1 MKTVYIVTKKIVSIE
16 GNMDL
21 REFLKNNIVIL
32 DGATGTELQK
42 AGLKVGSLPERWNVT
57 HSDVLINLHKSYY
70 DAGSNIVSA
79 NTFGANALKFN
90 DEELEQVISSAI
102 ANVKKARELSTGKQE
117 KFVAADIGP
126 IGKLLEPYGDLKFE
140 DAIEIFA
147 KTVRII
153 DKCGVDVIFIQ
164 TMNDSYETKACV
176 IAAKENSSL
185 PIFVSN
191 AYGENGK
198 LMTGASPS
206 AMACMLEGLG
216 VDAIGANCSFGP
228 KELEGVIDELLEST
242 SLPVIFMP
250 NAGMPHNLDGLAV
263 YDVTAKS
270 FAQCVSE
277 SVDKGV
283 RVIGG
288 CCGTTPEYIELL
300 SQYVQGKR
308 AKDITYKNITR
319 ISSYSHELRWGLKPI
334 VIGERINPTGKKRFK
349 QALIEKDMSYILKE
363 GISQAD
369 NNADVLDVNVG
380 IPDINEEELLPQTVA
395 RLQAVVDLPL
405 QIDSSNYNAVEKA
418 IRVYNGKPLI
428 NSVNGKKESMEAIFP
443 IAKKYGG
450 VVIAL
455 TLDENGIP
463 DTAEGRCSIALKILN
478 EAQKYGIDKKDI
490 IFDPLCLTVSVDP
503 NAGDTTVNAIKLI
516 KEKTGCFTSL
526 GISNVSFGMPDR
538 ENINATFLSLALNNG
553 LDSAIINPFSEVVM
567 KSILTFDKSNK
578 KDINFKEFI
587 ANISEQIIPVVPKQ
601 ERVDY
606 TLKDAIIRGLKEEAS
621 ICTKNLLKDK
631 DALDVINSEVIP
643 ALDEVG
649 VRYENKQI
657 YLPQLLLSAESA
669 KAAFEEIKSSSRS
682 TNKTLKCDFVIAT
695 VHGDI
700 HDIGKN
706 IVKLLLEN
714 YGFNVIDLGKD
725 VPEIDIVNEV
735 VKRHAPLCGLSALM
749 TTTVPAMEKTVA
761 LLKEQA
767 PWCKVVVGGA
777 VLTKEY
783 ADKMGA
789 DKYAKDAMETVRYAD
804 TIFQGL

>member
-1 MKTVYIVTKKIVSIE
+1 MSLE
-16 GNMDL
+16 GNMDF

-102 ANVKKARELSTGKQE
+102 ANVKKAKELSTGKQE

-288 CCGTTPEYIELL
+288 CCGTTP
-300 SQYVQGKR
+300 
-308 AKDITYKNITR
+308 
-319 ISSYSHELRWGLKPI
+319 
-334 VIGERINPTGKKRFK
+334 
-349 QALIEKDMSYILKE
+349 
-363 GISQAD
+363 
-369 NNADVLDVNVG
+369 
-380 IPDINEEELLPQTVA
+380 
-395 RLQAVVDLPL
+395 
-405 QIDSSNYNAVEKA
+405 
-418 IRVYNGKPLI
+418 
-428 NSVNGKKESMEAIFP
+428 
-443 IAKKYGG
+443 
-450 VVIAL
+450 
-455 TLDENGIP
+455 
-463 DTAEGRCSIALKILN
+463 
-478 EAQKYGIDKKDI
+478 
-490 IFDPLCLTVSVDP
+490 
-503 NAGDTTVNAIKLI
+503 
-516 KEKTGCFTSL
+516 
-526 GISNVSFGMPDR
+526 
-538 ENINATFLSLALNNG
+538 
-553 LDSAIINPFSEVVM
+553 
-567 KSILTFDKSNK
+567 
-578 KDINFKEFI
+578 
-587 ANISEQIIPVVPKQ
+587 
-601 ERVDY
+601 
-606 TLKDAIIRGLKEEAS
+606 
-621 ICTKNLLKDK
+621 
-631 DALDVINSEVIP
+631 
-643 ALDEVG
+643 
-649 VRYENKQI
+649 
-657 YLPQLLLSAESA
+657 
-669 KAAFEEIKSSSRS
+669 
-682 TNKTLKCDFVIAT
+682 
-695 VHGDI
+695 
-700 HDIGKN
+700 
-706 IVKLLLEN
+706 
-714 YGFNVIDLGKD
+714 
-725 VPEIDIVNEV
+725 
-735 VKRHAPLCGLSALM
+735 
-749 TTTVPAMEKTVA
+749 
-761 LLKEQA
+761 
-767 PWCKVVVGGA
+767 
-777 VLTKEY
+777 
-783 ADKMGA
+783 
-789 DKYAKDAMETVRYAD
+789 
-804 TIFQGL
+804 